1 MPISPPDARASLIL
15 RLCNMAHV
23 SAWDEFAEIYSPAV
37 YRSARRIGLQAAG
50 ADDCVQEVLSAVA
63 DSVVKWLERSDRGAF
78 RVWLFRVARN
88 MAIDFLTGRK
98 HRPWAEGGDTAANKL
113 VEISAQPDVSSQF
126 DIEYPRA
133 IFLRASEIVRDQ
145 VIESTWEAFHRTSVL
160 QRGVD
165 PPSEVLVQRN
175 NISQASRVYATLP

>member
-1 MPISPPDARASLIL
+1 MGPFLMAAITNATQLTGGDAHFAST
-15 RLCNMAHV
+15 RL
-23 SAWDEFAEIYSPAV
+23 
-37 YRSARRIGLQAAG
+37 
-50 ADDCVQEVLSAVA
+50 LS
-63 DSVVKWLERSDRGAF
+63 WELRGAF
-78 RVWLFRVARN
+78 RIWLFRVACN
-88 MAIDFLTGRK
+88 MAIDFLTWRK

-113 VEISAQPDVSSQF
+113 VQISAQPDVSSQF
-126 DIEYPRA
+126 DIEYRRA